1 MKKYL
6 NLLFLSISITVHAQ
20 IEVTYVQNYQFDSTD
35 IKSKKSFVMKLF
47 VFDEKSIF
55 ISENRM
61 YNDSVALN
69 FNVNSI
75 DITKPI
81 NFNTRPDANKEIIV
95 IENSSSVL
103 KQYFRF
109 GNKENYLFND
119 TLMPHWIIINKDT
132 ILNDIKCKKAT
143 TIFKGRSYTAWFSLI
158 HSIPLGPYK
167 FRGLPGL
174 IIKIE
179 DAKKMI
185 CYELQSI
192 KTSNRNF
199 ADILLIK
206 NEPKIVTDTLEKAN
220 LVKRSFLLPLNK
232 MLLDM
237 GGINAEDR
245 ERIEREQ
252 DLKEKKYNNPIEL
265 NNE

>member
-1 MKKYL
+1 MKKYFI
-6 NLLFLSISITVHAQ
+6 LLFLSTSITGNAQ
-20 IEVTYVQNYQFDSTD
+20 IEVTYIQNYQFDSTD
-35 IKSKKSFVMKLF
+35 IKSKKSFIMKLF

-61 YNDSVALN
+61 YNDSIALN
-69 FNVNSI
+69 FNANSI

-81 NFNTRPDANKEIIV
+81 VLNTRPDASKEIIV
-95 IENSSSVL
+95 IENSSSML

-109 GNKENYLFND
+109 GNKETYLYND
-119 TLMPHWIIINKDT
+119 TITPKWIIINNDT
-132 ILNDIKCKKAT
+132 ILNDIKCKKAM
-143 TIFKGRSYTAWFSLI
+143 TIFKGRSYTAWFSLE
-158 HSIPLGPYK
+158 HPIPFGPYK

-199 ADILLIK
+199 VDILLIK

-220 LVKRSFLLPLNK
+220 LVKRSFLLPINK
-232 MLLDM
+232 MLLDI
-237 GGINAEDR
+237 GGVNAEDR

-265 NNE
+265 INE